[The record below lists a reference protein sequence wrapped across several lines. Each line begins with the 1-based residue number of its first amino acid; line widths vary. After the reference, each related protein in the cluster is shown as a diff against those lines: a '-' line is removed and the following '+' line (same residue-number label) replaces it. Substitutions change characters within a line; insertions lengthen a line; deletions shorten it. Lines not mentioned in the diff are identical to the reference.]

1 MKAGSPQARS
11 APPTIGSAA
20 ALLLLRE
27 TGGMEINAQPGARRA
42 LFLST
47 TAFAVAF
54 AAWGLLS
61 GLAPILKQQYGLT
74 TTQVSLM
81 VAIPVLLG
89 SIGRLPMGL
98 LADRWGA
105 KPVLVGLLFAITVPA
120 LALAAVHSYPG
131 LLLWGFFL
139 GLAGTSF
146 SVGVAYTSP
155 WFSKEQQGFALG
167 VFGAGNVGQ
176 SIAVFGAPV
185 LAARWGLAAPFL
197 LFGGLA
203 FLWGVVLLL
212 SAQRPPQTRRRVSL
226 GEALRPLRTAPLSW
240 LLSLFY
246 FVTFG
251 GFVALGIYMPSLLKE
266 VFHLTPADAGART
279 AGFVIV
285 ATAARPV
292 GGWLSDRLGG
302 ARLLT
307 WVFLALAVLAFGLS
321 TDLMPLFTTAA
332 LGIALFLGLGNGA
345 VFKLVPQYFPDQVG
359 TVTGLVGAAG
369 GLGGFFPPLVLG
381 LLKDQVGSFTPGFVL
396 LALFALTCL
405 ALDRRLLVGRN
416 RPGLVQATG

>member
-1 MKAGSPQARS
+1 MKMDTR
-11 APPTIGSAA
+11 
-20 ALLLLRE
+20 
-27 TGGMEINAQPGARRA
+27 PGAKRA

-61 GLAPILKQQYGLT
+61 GLAPIFKQQYGLT
-74 TTQVSLM
+74 TSQVSLL

-89 SIGRLPMGL
+89 SLGRLPMGL

-105 KPVLVGLLFAITVPA
+105 KPVLAGLLLVITVPA
-120 LALAAVHSYPG
+120 LALAAVHRFSG
-131 LLLWGFFL
+131 LQFWGFFL

-176 SIAVFGAPV
+176 SVTVWGAPL
-185 LAARWGLAAPFL
+185 LAARFGVAAPFR
-197 LFGGLA
+197 LFGALVFVWGLVFA
-203 FLWGVVLLL
+203 LL
-212 SAQRPPQTRRRVSL
+212 AQKPPVARARLTL
-226 GEALRPLRTAPLSW
+226 GEALRPLRTEPLSW
-240 LLSLFY
+240 LFSLFY

-251 GFVALGIYMPSLLKE
+251 GFVALGIYMPSLLQE
-266 VFHLTPADAGART
+266 VFHLTPVAAGART
-279 AGFVIV
+279 AGFVLL
-285 ATAARPV
+285 ATAARPL
-292 GGWLSDRLGG
+292 GGWVSDRLGG
-302 ARLLT
+302 ARTLAWAFGALAA
-307 WVFLALAVLAFGLS
+307 LALCLTSDAMVF
-321 TDLMPLFTTAA
+321 FTVGA
-332 LGIALFLGLGNGA
+332 LGAAFFLGLGNGA

-381 LLKDQVGSFTPGFVL
+381 WLKDRVGSFAPGFGL
-396 LALFALTCL
+396 LALFAFGCL
-405 ALDRRLLVGRN
+405 LLDRRLLAKSGSPAVVPAG
-416 RPGLVQATG
+416 